1 MAKMGR
7 TRIAL
12 QVGASLF
19 AVIAAGAAQAQE
31 AAAVQT
37 DTTVAQPAPADTTP
51 AATAAAPAQ
60 ETARDDAGIGE
71 IVVTA
76 QRRAESIN
84 RVGISVQALE
94 SETLQEL
101 RVQNVRDLAAV
112 VPSFTVAQSYQ
123 GVPTYTLRG
132 IGFNSINLSAQS
144 TVGTYVDEVAYAY
157 PIMNTG
163 PLIDI
168 ERVEVL
174 KGPQGTLYGRN
185 TTAGLINFVTGKPSE
200 DASGAMT
207 VDVGNYETFNVGGYV
222 TGPIAEGIQARIGY
236 RADLSREGWQVSN
249 SRPDERL
256 GRVKRYG
263 VRGSLALQPG
273 PFEIDLS
280 ATYWV
285 NKSDTVAGQAIGFT
299 PATTPGGGGAASN
312 FNAPGAAAYIA
323 ANFPTNGKQADWA
336 PYARRSADI
345 GRGAGLKDPLQENNY
360 FLGLKGRVQ
369 LDVADNVRVV
379 SLTSYNEFDREA
391 TFDWSGIP
399 NEVLIQEADGRIKSF
414 GQELRV
420 EGDGPGYNWLVGGYY
435 AKDTIEDTNRT
446 LLGENANSALIR
458 FATAQLVNTPINTF
472 GYTLADAA
480 TTFRTYR
487 DEGSFD
493 TRTWSIFAN
502 GDYAF
507 SDLIKLTLGARY
519 TQDLQKFTGC
529 SRDFNGSMLT
539 NINLFNRGLYQRLF
553 NPTGGLA
560 APIGLNECNTFNPA
574 TNSFGVVNSRL
585 DEDNFAWRG
594 SLDIT
599 PNSTTLIYAS
609 ISRGYKSGTSPINAA
624 SNARQ
629 NLPARQEQLTA
640 YEIGAKLGF
649 LDRKVQLNLAG
660 FYYDYKDKQISAY
673 FADPIYTALARL
685 DNIPKSEAYGIE
697 GELTVRPAR
706 PLTLMANALWLK
718 TRINGYV
725 GTNAAGQPQ
734 DFDGARFIYS
744 PEWTLSGTALFDQPS
759 NDDVSFTAN
768 TNVRWQSRQTTIFEY
783 NPLYDIKAYTVV
795 NAGVGVK
802 AADESWALNVW
813 ARNLFDEY
821 YWNAVAS
828 NANIVVRFPGQV
840 RTYGATATFRF

>member
-1 MAKMGR
+1 MARKDRARVVLRFGVSVSAV
-7 TRIAL
+7 AL
-12 QVGASLF
+12 AST
-19 AVIAAGAAQAQE
+19 VQAQE
-31 AAAVQT
+31 AGPAEPIAEVSAGERAQQRPS
-37 DTTVAQPAPADTTP
+37 DTA
-51 AATAAAPAQ
+51 
-60 ETARDDAGIGE
+60 IGD

-207 VDVGNYETFNVGGYV
+207 VDLGNYETFNVGGYV
-222 TGPIAEGIQARIGY
+222 TGPIAEGIQARVGY
-236 RADLSREGWQVSN
+236 RVDLSNKGWQVSN
-249 SRPDERL
+249 SRGERL
-256 GRVKRYG
+256 GEVKRYG
-263 VRGSLALQPG
+263 IRGSLALQPG

-285 NKSDTVAGQAIGFT
+285 NKSDTVVGQAIGFT

-323 ANFPTNGKQADWA
+323 ANRPTSGSQADWA
-336 PYARRSADI
+336 PYARRSSDI
-345 GRGAGLKDPLQENNY
+345 GRGAGLKDPLAEDNY
-360 FLGLKGRVQ
+360 FLGLKARVQ
-369 LDVADNVRVV
+369 LDLAENVRAV
-379 SLTSYNEFDREA
+379 SLTGYNEYDRKA

-399 NEVLIQEADGRIKSF
+399 NEVLIQEADGHIESF
-414 GQELRV
+414 AQELRV
-420 EGDGPGYNWLVGGYY
+420 EGDGPGFNWLVGGYY
-435 AKDTIEDTNRT
+435 AKDKIRDTNRT
-446 LLGENANSALIR
+446 LLGENANSALLR
-458 FATAQLVNTPINTF
+458 FATSQLINTPINTF

-487 DEGSFD
+487 DEGAFD
-493 TRTWSIFAN
+493 TRTWSVFVN

-519 TQDLQKFTGC
+519 TEDLQKFTGC
-529 SRDFNGSMLT
+529 SRDFNGSMQV

-553 NPTGGLA
+553 NPTGPLA
-560 APIGLNECNTFNPA
+560 APIGRNDCNTFNPA
-574 TNSFGVVNSRL
+574 TNSFGIVNSRL
-585 DEDNFAWRG
+585 DENNFAWRG

-599 PNSTTLIYAS
+599 PNATTLIYAS

-624 SNARQ
+624 SNAAQ

-640 YEIGAKLGF
+640 YEVGAKLGL

-706 PLTLMANALWLK
+706 PLTLIANALWLK

-725 GTNAAGQPQ
+725 GTNAAGRPQ

-744 PEWTLSGTALFDQPS
+744 PEWTLSGTALVDQPIS
-759 NDDVSFTAN
+759 DALSLTAN
-768 TNVRWQSRQTTIFEY
+768 ANVRWQSRQTTIFERF
-783 NPLYDIKAYTVV
+783 PLYGIKPYAVV
-795 NAGVGVK
+795 NAGFGVK

-840 RTYGATATFRF
+840 RTYGATAAFRF

>member
-1 MAKMGR
+1 MTAMGR
-7 TRIAL
+7 TRRAMYL
-12 QVGASLF
+12 GASIL
-19 AVIAAGAAQAQE
+19 AVMAGAAQAQ
-31 AAAVQT
+31 
-37 DTTVAQPAPADTTP
+37 D
-51 AATAAAPAQ
+51 AATGAPDATAPAQ
-60 ETARDDAGIGE
+60 EEAPATTSQQTRPSDAALGD

-101 RVQNVRDLAAV
+101 RVQNVRDLTAV

-200 DASGAMT
+200 DASGAVS

-222 TGPIAEGIQARIGY
+222 TGPIAEGIQGRIGY
-236 RADLSREGWQVSN
+236 RVDLSNEGWQISN
-249 SRPDERL
+249 SRPNERL

-263 VRGSLALQPG
+263 VRGSLAAQPG
-273 PFEIDLS
+273 PFEIDVS

-285 NKSDTVAGQAIGFT
+285 NKSDTVVGQAIGFT
-299 PATTPGGGGAASN
+299 PATTPGSGGAASN

-323 ANFPTNGKQADWA
+323 ANRPTSGSQADWA

-345 GRGAGLKDPLQENNY
+345 GRGAGLKGPLAEDNY
-360 FLGLKGRVQ
+360 FIGLKARVQ
-369 LDVADNVRVV
+369 LDISDNVRAV
-379 SLTSYNEFDREA
+379 SLTGYNEFDRKA

-399 NEVLIQEADGRIKSF
+399 NEVLIQEADGNIKSF
-414 GQELRV
+414 AQELRV
-420 EGDGPGYNWLVGGYY
+420 EGDGPGFNWLVGGYY
-435 AKDTIEDTNRT
+435 AKDKISDTNRT
-446 LLGENANSALIR
+446 LLGENANSALLR
-458 FATAQLVNTPINTF
+458 FATSQLINTPINTF

-487 DEGSFD
+487 DEGAFD
-493 TRTWSIFAN
+493 TTTWSIFAN

-507 SDLIKLTLGARY
+507 SDLVKLTLGARY

-529 SRDFNGSMLT
+529 SRDFNGSMQT
-539 NINLFNRGLYQRLF
+539 NINLFNRGLYQQLF
-553 NPTGGLA
+553 NPTLPLA
-560 APIGLNECNTFNPA
+560 APIGRNECNTFNPA
-574 TNSFGVVNSRL
+574 TNSFGIVNSRL

-594 SLDIT
+594 ALDFT
-599 PNSTTLIYAS
+599 PNATTLFYAS

-624 SNARQ
+624 SNAAQ
-629 NLPARQEQLTA
+629 NLPAKQERLTA

-649 LDRKVQLNLAG
+649 LDRRVQLNVAG

-725 GTNAAGQPQ
+725 GTNAAGRPQ

-744 PEWTLSGTALFDQPS
+744 PEWTLSGTALFDQPV

-768 TNVRWQSRQTTIFEY
+768 ANVRWQSRQTTIFEY
-783 NPLYDIKAYTVV
+783 NPLYDIKPYAVV
-795 NAGVGVK
+795 NAGFGVK
-802 AADESWALNVW
+802 AADESWAVNVW
-813 ARNLFDEY
+813 GRNLFDEY

>member
-1 MAKMGR
+1 MAQLAH
-7 TRIAL
+7 TRATLRITASIAAL
-12 QVGASLF
+12 A
-19 AVIAAGAAQAQE
+19 IAGAAQAQE
-31 AAAVQT
+31 A
-37 DTTVAQPAPADTTP
+37 TP
-51 AATAAAPAQ
+51 ATAEQTASQADVADRGADAAAGNA
-60 ETARDDAGIGE
+60 IGD

-84 RVGISVQALE
+84 RVGISIQALE
-94 SETLQEL
+94 ADTLQEL
-101 RVQNVRDLAAV
+101 RVNNVRDLAAV

-144 TVGTYVDEVAYAY
+144 TVGTYTDEVAFAY

-163 PLIDI
+163 PMIDI

-200 DASGAMT
+200 TASGAMT

-222 TGPIAEGIQARIGY
+222 TGPVAEGIQARIGY
-236 RADLSREGWQVSN
+236 RVDLSNDGWQISN
-249 SRPDERL
+249 SRGEKL

-263 VRGSLALQPG
+263 LRGSLAFQPG
-273 PFEIDLS
+273 PFDIDLS

-285 NKSDTVAGQAIGFT
+285 NKSDTVVGQAIGFT

-323 ANFPTNGKQADWA
+323 ANRPTSGSQADWA

-345 GRGAGLKDPLQENNY
+345 GRGAGLKDPLAEDNY
-360 FLGLKGRVQ
+360 FLGLKGRIQ
-369 LDVADNVRVV
+369 LNVSDHVRVV
-379 SLTSYNEFDREA
+379 SLTGYNEFDREA

-399 NEVLIQEADGRIKSF
+399 NEVLIQQADGHIESF
-414 GQELRV
+414 AQELRV
-420 EGDGPGYNWLVGGYY
+420 EGDGEGYNWLVGGYY
-435 AKDTIEDTNRT
+435 SKDTISDTNRT

-458 FATAQLVNTPINTF
+458 FATSQLVATPINTF

-487 DEGSFD
+487 DEGAFD
-493 TRTWSIFAN
+493 TRTWSVFAN

-507 SDLIKLTLGARY
+507 SDLVKLTLGARY
-519 TQDLQKFTGC
+519 TQDLQKFSGC

-539 NINLFNRGLYQRLF
+539 NINLFNRGLYKQIF
-553 NPTGGLA
+553 NPTLPLA
-560 APIGLNECNTFNPA
+560 APIGLNQCNTFDPA
-574 TNSFGVVNSRL
+574 TNSFGPVNSRL

-599 PNSTTLIYAS
+599 PSATTLFYAS

-640 YEIGAKLGF
+640 YEVGAKLGL
-649 LDRKVQLNLAG
+649 LDRKVQLNVAA

-685 DNIPKSEAYGIE
+685 DNVPKSEAYGVE
-697 GELTVRPAR
+697 GELTVRPA
-706 PLTLMANALWLK
+706 PALTLSANALWLK
-718 TRINGYV
+718 TRVIGYV
-725 GTNAAGQPQ
+725 GTNAAGQSQ
-734 DFDGARFIYS
+734 NFDGARFIYS
-744 PEWTLSGTALFDQPS
+744 PEWTASGTAFFDQPVTDAL
-759 NDDVSFTAN
+759 NVTAN
-768 TNVRWQSRQTTIFEY
+768 GNVRWQSRQTTIFEV
-783 NPLYDIKAYTVV
+783 NPLYDIKPYATV
-795 NAGVGVK
+795 NAGFGVK
-802 AADESWALNVW
+802 ASDDSWALNVW
-813 ARNLFDEY
+813 GRNLFDKY

-840 RTYGATATFRF
+840 RTYGVSANFRF

>member
-1 MAKMGR
+1 MVGSVR
-7 TRIAL
+7 TRTL
-12 QVGASLF
+12 LGLGVSLGAF
-19 AVIAAGAAQAQE
+19 VIAGAAQAQDAP
-31 AAAVQT
+31 AAAEAPAETTQT
-37 DTTVAQPAPADTTP
+37 TTAAPADR
-51 AATAAAPAQ
+51 ATAANDGA
-60 ETARDDAGIGE
+60 IGD

-94 SETLQEL
+94 ADTLQEL

-163 PLIDI
+163 PMIDI

-200 DASGAMT
+200 TASGAMT

-236 RADLSREGWQVSN
+236 RVDLSNEGWQISN

-263 VRGSLALQPG
+263 LRGSLAFQPG

-285 NKSDTVAGQAIGFT
+285 NKSDTVSGQAIGFT
-299 PATTPGGGGAASN
+299 PATTPGGGGSASN

-323 ANFPTNGKQADWA
+323 ANFPTRGNQADWA

-345 GRGAGLKDPLQENNY
+345 GRGAGISDPLAEDNY
-360 FLGLKGRVQ
+360 FLGLKGRIQ
-369 LDVADNVRVV
+369 LNVSDSVRVV
-379 SLTSYNEFDREA
+379 SLTGYNEFDRKA

-399 NEVLIQEADGRIKSF
+399 AEVLIQKADGHIESF
-414 GQELRV
+414 AQELRV

-435 AKDTIEDTNRT
+435 SKDTISDTNRT
-446 LLGENANSALIR
+446 LLGQNANSALLR
-458 FATAQLVNTPINTF
+458 FATSQLINTPINTF

-480 TTFRTYR
+480 STFRTYR
-487 DEGSFD
+487 DEGAFD

-529 SRDFNGSMLT
+529 SRDFNGSMVT
-539 NINLFNRGLYQRLF
+539 NINLFNRGLYQQLF
-553 NPTGGLA
+553 NPTGPLA
-560 APIGLNECNTFNPA
+560 APIGVNDCNTFNPA

-594 SLDIT
+594 SIDVT
-599 PNSTTLIYAS
+599 PNATTLFYAS

-725 GTNAAGQPQ
+725 GTNAAGKPQ

-744 PEWTLSGTALFDQPS
+744 PEWTLSGTALLDQPI
-759 NDDVSFTAN
+759 NDDLAFTAN
-768 TNVRWQSRQTTIFEY
+768 ANVRYQSRQTTIFEV
-783 NPLYDIKAYTVV
+783 NLLYDIKPYTVV
-795 NAGVGVK
+795 NAGFGVK
-802 AADESWALNVW
+802 ATDDSWALNAW
-813 ARNLFDEY
+813 ARNLFNQY

-840 RTYGATATFRF
+840 RTYGVTGAFRF

>member
-1 MAKMGR
+1 MTAMGR
-7 TRIAL
+7 TRRAMYL
-12 QVGASLF
+12 GASIL
-19 AVIAAGAAQAQE
+19 AVMAGAAQAQD
-31 AAAVQT
+31 AAAG
-37 DTTVAQPAPADTTP
+37 APD
-51 AATAAAPAQ
+51 ATAPAQ
-60 ETARDDAGIGE
+60 EEAPATSSQQTRPSDAALGD

-101 RVQNVRDLAAV
+101 RVQNVRDLTAV

-200 DASGAMT
+200 DASGAMS
-207 VDVGNYETFNVGGYV
+207 VDVGNYQTFNVGGYV
-222 TGPIAEGIQARIGY
+222 TGPIAEGIQGRIGY
-236 RADLSREGWQVSN
+236 RVDLSNEGWQISN
-249 SRPDERL
+249 SRPNERL

-263 VRGSLALQPG
+263 VRGSLAAQPG
-273 PFEIDLS
+273 PFEIDVS

-299 PATTPGGGGAASN
+299 PATTPGSGGAASN

-323 ANFPTNGKQADWA
+323 ANRPTSGSQADWA

-345 GRGAGLKDPLQENNY
+345 GRGAGLKGPLAEDNY
-360 FLGLKGRVQ
+360 FIGLKARVQ
-369 LDVADNVRVV
+369 LDISDNVRAV
-379 SLTSYNEFDREA
+379 SLTGYNEYDRQA

-399 NEVLIQEADGRIKSF
+399 NEVLIQQADGNIKSF
-414 GQELRV
+414 AQELRV
-420 EGDGPGYNWLVGGYY
+420 EGDGPGFNWLVGGYY
-435 AKDTIEDTNRT
+435 AKDKIRDTNRT
-446 LLGENANSALIR
+446 LLGENANSALLR
-458 FATAQLVNTPINTF
+458 FATSQLINSPINTF

-487 DEGSFD
+487 DEGAFD
-493 TRTWSIFAN
+493 TTTWSIFAN
-502 GDYAF
+502 GDYTF
-507 SDLIKLTLGARY
+507 SDLVKLTLGARY

-529 SRDFNGSMLT
+529 SRDFNGSMQT
-539 NINLFNRGLYQRLF
+539 NINLFNRGLYQQLF
-553 NPTGGLA
+553 NPTQPLA
-560 APIGLNECNTFNPA
+560 APIGRNDCNTFNPA
-574 TNSFGVVNSRL
+574 TNSFGIVNSRL
-585 DEDNFAWRG
+585 DEDNFAWRAA
-594 SLDIT
+594 LDFT
-599 PNSTTLIYAS
+599 PNATTLFYAS

-624 SNARQ
+624 SNAAQ
-629 NLPARQEQLTA
+629 NLPAKQERLTA

-649 LDRKVQLNLAG
+649 LDRRVQLNVAG

-725 GTNAAGQPQ
+725 GTNAAGRPQ

-744 PEWTLSGTALFDQPS
+744 PEWTLSGTALFDQPV

-768 TNVRWQSRQTTIFEY
+768 ANVRWQSRQTTIFEF
-783 NPLYDIKAYTVV
+783 NPLYDIKPYAVV
-795 NAGVGVK
+795 NAGFGVK

-813 ARNLFDEY
+813 GRNLFDEY

>member
-1 MAKMGR
+1 MAQLAH
-7 TRIAL
+7 TRATLRITASIAAL
-12 QVGASLF
+12 A
-19 AVIAAGAAQAQE
+19 IAGAAQAQE
-31 AAAVQT
+31 A
-37 DTTVAQPAPADTTP
+37 TP
-51 AATAAAPAQ
+51 ATAEQTASQADVADRGADAAAGNA
-60 ETARDDAGIGE
+60 IGD

-84 RVGISVQALE
+84 RVGISIQALE
-94 SETLQEL
+94 ADTLQEL
-101 RVQNVRDLAAV
+101 RVNNVRDLASV

-144 TVGTYVDEVAYAY
+144 TVGTYTDEVAFAY

-163 PLIDI
+163 PMIDI

-200 DASGAMT
+200 TASGAMT

-222 TGPIAEGIQARIGY
+222 TGPVAEGIQARIGY
-236 RADLSREGWQVSN
+236 RVDLSNDGWQISN
-249 SRPDERL
+249 SRGEKL

-263 VRGSLALQPG
+263 LRGSLAFQPG
-273 PFEIDLS
+273 PFDIDLS

-285 NKSDTVAGQAIGFT
+285 NKSDTVVGQAIGFT

-323 ANFPTNGKQADWA
+323 ANRPTSGSQADWA

-345 GRGAGLKDPLQENNY
+345 GRGAGLKDPLAEDNY
-360 FLGLKGRVQ
+360 FLGLKGRIQ
-369 LDVADNVRVV
+369 LNVSDHVRVV
-379 SLTSYNEFDREA
+379 SLTGYNEFDREA

-399 NEVLIQEADGRIKSF
+399 NEVLIQQADGHIESF
-414 GQELRV
+414 AQELRV
-420 EGDGPGYNWLVGGYY
+420 EGDGEGYNWLVGGYY
-435 AKDTIEDTNRT
+435 SKETISDTNRT

-458 FATAQLVNTPINTF
+458 FATSQLVATPINTF

-487 DEGSFD
+487 DEGAFD
-493 TRTWSIFAN
+493 TRTWSVFAN
-502 GDYAF
+502 GDYAL
-507 SDLIKLTLGARY
+507 SDLVKLTLGARY
-519 TQDLQKFTGC
+519 TQDLQKFSGC

-539 NINLFNRGLYQRLF
+539 NINLFNRGLYKQIF
-553 NPTGGLA
+553 NPSLPLA
-560 APIGLNECNTFNPA
+560 APIGLNQCNTFDPA
-574 TNSFGVVNSRL
+574 TNSFGPVNSRL

-599 PNSTTLIYAS
+599 PSATTLFYAS

-640 YEIGAKLGF
+640 YEVGAKLGL
-649 LDRKVQLNLAG
+649 LDRKVQLNVAA

-685 DNIPKSEAYGIE
+685 DNVPKSEAYGVE
-697 GELTVRPAR
+697 GELTVRPA
-706 PLTLMANALWLK
+706 PALTLSANALWLK
-718 TRINGYV
+718 TRVIGYV
-725 GTNAAGQPQ
+725 GTNAAGQSQ
-734 DFDGARFIYS
+734 NFDGARFIYS
-744 PEWTLSGTALFDQPS
+744 PEWTASGTAFFDQPVTDAL
-759 NDDVSFTAN
+759 NVTAN
-768 TNVRWQSRQTTIFEY
+768 GNVRWQSRQTTIFEV
-783 NPLYDIKAYTVV
+783 NPLYDIKPYATV
-795 NAGVGVK
+795 NAGFGVK
-802 AADESWALNVW
+802 ASDDSWALNVW
-813 ARNLFDEY
+813 GRNLFDKY

-840 RTYGATATFRF
+840 RTYGVSANFRF

>member
-1 MAKMGR
+1 MPELGR
-7 TRIAL
+7 MRIAL
-12 QVGASLF
+12 HVTASIL
-19 AVIAAGAAQAQE
+19 AVTMANTVQAQE
-31 AAAVQT
+31 ATPAEA
-37 DTTVAQPAPADTTP
+37 DAPA
-51 AATAAAPAQ
+51 ASAPQRRQNDGA
-60 ETARDDAGIGE
+60 IGD

-200 DASGAMT
+200 DASGAMS
-207 VDVGNYETFNVGGYV
+207 VDIGNYQTFNVGGYV
-222 TGPIAEGIQARIGY
+222 TGPIAEGIQARVGY
-236 RADLSREGWQVSN
+236 RVDLSNKGWQVSN
-249 SRPDERL
+249 SRGERL
-256 GRVKRYG
+256 GEVKRYG
-263 VRGSLALQPG
+263 IRGSLALQPG

-285 NKSDTVAGQAIGFT
+285 NKSDTVVGQAIGFT

-323 ANFPTNGKQADWA
+323 ANRPTSGSQGDWA

-345 GRGAGLKDPLQENNY
+345 GRGAGLKDPLAENNY
-360 FLGLKGRVQ
+360 FLGLKARVQ
-369 LDVADNVRVV
+369 LDLSDNARVV
-379 SLTSYNEFDREA
+379 SLTGYNEYDRKA

-399 NEVLIQEADGRIKSF
+399 NEVLIQQADGHIESF
-414 GQELRV
+414 AQELRV
-420 EGDGPGYNWLVGGYY
+420 EGDGPGFNWLVGGYY
-435 AKDTIEDTNRT
+435 AKDKIADTNRT

-458 FATAQLVNTPINTF
+458 FATSQLINTPINTF

-487 DEGSFD
+487 DEGAFD
-493 TRTWSIFAN
+493 TTTWSVFAN

-529 SRDFNGSMLT
+529 SRDFNGSMQT

-553 NPTGGLA
+553 NPTGSLA
-560 APIGLNECNTFNPA
+560 APIGRNECNTFNPA
-574 TNSFGVVNSRL
+574 TNSFGIVNSRL

-599 PNSTTLIYAS
+599 PNATTLIYAS
-609 ISRGYKSGTSPINAA
+609 VSRGYKSGTSPINAA
-624 SNARQ
+624 SNAAQ

-640 YEIGAKLGF
+640 YEIGAKLGL

-685 DNIPKSEAYGIE
+685 DNIPKSEAYGVE
-697 GELTVRPAR
+697 GELTIRPAR
-706 PLTLMANALWLK
+706 PLTLIANALWLK

-725 GTNAAGQPQ
+725 GTNAAGRPQ

-744 PEWTLSGTALFDQPS
+744 PEWTVSGTALLDQPV
-759 NDDVSFTAN
+759 NDAISLTAN
-768 TNVRWQSRQTTIFEY
+768 ANVRWQSRQTTIFEI
-783 NPLYDIKAYTVV
+783 NRLYDIKPYAVT
-795 NAGVGVK
+795 NAGFGVK
-802 AADESWALNVW
+802 AADESWAVNVW
-813 ARNLFDEY
+813 GRNLFDEY

-840 RTYGATATFRF
+840 RTYGATASFRF

>member
-1 MAKMGR
+1 MAKIGR
-7 TRIAL
+7 TRVGL
-12 QVGASLF
+12 RVGASLL
-19 AVIAAGAAQAQE
+19 AVVIAGTAHAQDAVAGQADAPVAE
-31 AAAVQT
+31 PAAAG
-37 DTTVAQPAPADTTP
+37 
-51 AATAAAPAQ
+51 TAAAPAQ
-60 ETARDDAGIGE
+60 QTARDDAALGE

-144 TVGTYVDEVAYAY
+144 TVGTYVDEVSYAY

-200 DASGAMT
+200 DASGAMS
-207 VDVGNYETFNVGGYV
+207 VDIGNYETFNVGGYV

-236 RADLSREGWQVSN
+236 RVDLSNEGWQISN
-249 SRPDERL
+249 SRPNERL

-263 VRGSLALQPG
+263 LRGSLALQPG

-299 PATTPGGGGAASN
+299 PATTPGTGGASSN

-323 ANFPTNGKQADWA
+323 ANRPTSGSQADWA

-345 GRGAGLKDPLQENNY
+345 GRGAGLKDPLAENNY
-360 FLGLKGRVQ
+360 FLGLKGRIQ
-369 LDVADNVRVV
+369 LDLADNVRAV
-379 SLTSYNEFDREA
+379 SLTGYNEYKRRA

-399 NEVLIQEADGRIKSF
+399 NEVLIQEAAGKIKSF
-414 GQELRV
+414 AQELRV

-435 AKDTIEDTNRT
+435 AKDTIADTNRT
-446 LLGENANSALIR
+446 LLGENANSALLR
-458 FATAQLVNTPINTF
+458 FATAQLINSPINTF

-487 DEGSFD
+487 DEGNFD
-493 TRTWSIFAN
+493 TRTWSVFAN

-507 SDLIKLTLGARY
+507 SDLLKLTLGARY
-519 TQDLQKFTGC
+519 TKDVQRFTGC
-529 SRDFNGSMLT
+529 SRDFNGSMQT

-553 NPTGGLA
+553 NPTGPLA
-560 APIGLNECNTFNPA
+560 APIGRNECNTFNPA

-585 DEDNFAWRG
+585 AEDNFAWRG

-624 SNARQ
+624 SNAAQ

-640 YEIGAKLGF
+640 YEIGAKLGL
-649 LDRKVQLNLAG
+649 LDRKVQLNVAG

-673 FADPIYTALARL
+673 FADPIYVALARL
-685 DNIPKSEAYGIE
+685 DNIPKSEAYGVE

-734 DFDGARFIYS
+734 NFDGARFIYS
-744 PEWTLSGTALFDQPS
+744 PEWTLSGTALFDQPV
-759 NDDVSFTAN
+759 NDAVSLTAN
-768 TNVRWQSRQTTIFEY
+768 ANVRWQSRQTTIFEVF
-783 NPLYDIKAYTVV
+783 PLYDIKPYTVV
-795 NAGVGVK
+795 NAGLGIK

-813 ARNLFDEY
+813 GRNLFNEY

>member
-12 QVGASLF
+12 QVGASMF
-19 AVIAAGAAQAQE
+19 AVIAAGAAQAQDT
-31 AAAVQT
+31 AAVQS
-37 DTTVAQPAPADTTP
+37 DTTVTQPAPANAAP
-51 AATAAAPAQ
+51 AGTAAAPAQ
-60 ETARDDAGIGE
+60 ETARDDVGIGE

-200 DASGAMT
+200 DASGAMS

-222 TGPIAEGIQARIGY
+222 TGPIAEGVQARIGY
-236 RADLSREGWQVSN
+236 RVDLSNDGWQVSN

-744 PEWTLSGTALFDQPS
+744 PEWTLSGTALFDQPL

-795 NAGVGVK
+795 NAGFGVK

>member
-7 TRIAL
+7 TRTGLHI
-12 QVGASLF
+12 GASVL
-19 AVIAAGAAQAQE
+19 AVVMAGTAHAQDAAADQASAPVAEPAAAG
-31 AAAVQT
+31 
-37 DTTVAQPAPADTTP
+37 
-51 AATAAAPAQ
+51 TAGAPAQ
-60 ETARDDAGIGE
+60 QTARDDVGIGE

-200 DASGAMT
+200 DASGAMS

-236 RADLSREGWQVSN
+236 RVDLSNDGWQISN
-249 SRPDERL
+249 SRPNERL

-263 VRGSLALQPG
+263 LRGSLALQPG

-299 PATTPGGGGAASN
+299 PATTPGGGGSASN

-323 ANFPTNGKQADWA
+323 ANRPTSGSQADWA
-336 PYARRSADI
+336 PYARRSSDI
-345 GRGAGLKDPLQENNY
+345 GRGAGLKDPLAENNY
-360 FLGLKGRVQ
+360 FLGLKGRIQ
-369 LDVADNVRVV
+369 LEVADSVRVV
-379 SLTSYNEFDREA
+379 SLTSYNEFDRDA

-435 AKDTIEDTNRT
+435 AKDKIADTNRT

-458 FATAQLVNTPINTF
+458 FATSQLINTPINTF

-529 SRDFNGSMLT
+529 SRDFNGSMVT

-553 NPTGGLA
+553 NPTGPLA
-560 APIGLNECNTFNPA
+560 APIGLNECNTFDPA
-574 TNSFGVVNSRL
+574 TNRFGVVNSRL
-585 DEDNFAWRG
+585 EEDNFAWRG

-640 YEIGAKLGF
+640 YEIGAKLGL

-685 DNIPKSEAYGIE
+685 DNIPKSEAYGVE

-725 GTNAAGQPQ
+725 GTNAAGQSQ
-734 DFDGARFIYS
+734 NFDGARFIYS
-744 PEWTLSGTALFDQPS
+744 PEWTLSGTALFDQPLT
-759 NDDVSFTAN
+759 NDLSFTAN
-768 TNVRWQSRQTTIFEY
+768 TNVRWQSRQTTIFER

-795 NAGVGVK
+795 NAGFGVK
-802 AADESWALNVW
+802 ATDESWALNVW

>member
-1 MAKMGR
+1 MTGKGR
-7 TRIAL
+7 AIVGLR
-12 QVGASLF
+12 VGASLM
-19 AVIAAGAAQAQE
+19 AVAMASVVQAQE
-31 AAAVQT
+31 V
-37 DTTVAQPAPADTTP
+37 TP
-51 AATAAAPAQ
+51 AEPVAEVAAGEPTQQRPSDTA
-60 ETARDDAGIGE
+60 IGD

-222 TGPIAEGIQARIGY
+222 TGPIAEGIQARVGY
-236 RADLSREGWQVSN
+236 RVDLSNKGWQVSN
-249 SRPDERL
+249 SRGERL
-256 GRVKRYG
+256 GEVKRYG
-263 VRGSLALQPG
+263 IRGSLALQPG

-285 NKSDTVAGQAIGFT
+285 NKSDTVVGQAIGFT

-323 ANFPTNGKQADWA
+323 ANRPTSGSQADWA
-336 PYARRSADI
+336 PYARRSSDI
-345 GRGAGLKDPLQENNY
+345 GRGAGLKDPLAEDNY
-360 FLGLKGRVQ
+360 FLGLKARVQ
-369 LDVADNVRVV
+369 LDLAENVRAV
-379 SLTSYNEFDREA
+379 SLTGYNEYDRKA

-399 NEVLIQEADGRIKSF
+399 NEVLIQEADGHIESF
-414 GQELRV
+414 AQELRV
-420 EGDGPGYNWLVGGYY
+420 EGDGPGLNWLVGAYY
-435 AKDTIEDTNRT
+435 AKDKIRDTNRT
-446 LLGENANSALIR
+446 LLGENANSALLR
-458 FATAQLVNTPINTF
+458 FATSQLINTPINTF

-487 DEGSFD
+487 DEGAFD
-493 TRTWSIFAN
+493 TTTWSVFVN

-519 TQDLQKFTGC
+519 TEDLQKFTGC
-529 SRDFNGSMLT
+529 SRDFNGSMQV

-553 NPTGGLA
+553 NPTGPLA
-560 APIGLNECNTFNPA
+560 TPIGRNDCNTFNPA

-585 DEDNFAWRG
+585 DENNFAWRG
-594 SLDIT
+594 SLDVT
-599 PNSTTLIYAS
+599 PNATTLIYAS

-624 SNARQ
+624 SNAAQ

-640 YEIGAKLGF
+640 YEIGAKLGL

-697 GELTVRPAR
+697 GELTVRPVR
-706 PLTLMANALWLK
+706 PLTLIANALWLK

-725 GTNAAGQPQ
+725 GTNAAGRPQ

-744 PEWTLSGTALFDQPS
+744 PEWTLSGTALFDQPVS
-759 NDDVSFTAN
+759 DALSFTAN
-768 TNVRWQSRQTTIFEY
+768 ANVRWQSRQTTIFEY
-783 NPLYDIKAYTVV
+783 NPLYDIKPYTVV
-795 NAGVGVK
+795 NAGFGVK

-840 RTYGATATFRF
+840 RTYGATAAFRF